1 MCTNCGPNLNTE
13 QMEAFGGRLV
23 EMLNGAGLAM
33 MLSIGHRTGL
43 WDTMAG
49 MEWGSSEQIAEAAQ
63 LNERYVREWL
73 GAMVTG
79 KIVNYEP
86 ANKTYS
92 LPAEHAALLTRNADE
107 NMAATMQWIS
117 VLGGVESKIV
127 ESFEKGGGV
136 DYTEFARFHE
146 VMAEESGQTVVAAL
160 LTHIL
165 PLASG
170 MEERLEAGI
179 DAADIGCGCGRAL
192 IALAERFPNS
202 RFTGIDFSEEAI
214 GRARGEADKRRLDN
228 IEFHVKDAANIN
240 MHDRFDLIFAFDS
253 IHDQKEPAKV
263 LSEIEAALRDDGT
276 FLMQDIRSS
285 SQLENN
291 MDHVLAPFLF
301 TISTMHCM
309 TVSLALGGAGL
320 GTCWGVELAESML
333 RDAGFDQV
341 EVHEL
346 DHDIMNSYFVAQKE
360 GVAAASA

>member
-1 MCTNCGPNLNTE
+1 MCTNCGPSLNE
-13 QMEAFGGRLV
+13 QQMEAFGGRLV

-43 WDTMAG
+43 WDAMATMTP
-49 MEWGSSEQIAEAAQ
+49 STSQQIADAAN

-79 KIVNYEP
+79 KIVNYDP
-86 ANKTYS
+86 AERTYS
-92 LPAEHAALLTRNADE
+92 LPAEHAALLTRSADE

-127 ESFEKGGGV
+127 DSFSSGGGV
-136 DYTEFARFHE
+136 NYTEFARFHE
-146 VMAEESGQTVVAAL
+146 VMAEESGQTVVAAMFE
-160 LTHIL
+160 HIL
-165 PLASG
+165 PLVPG
-170 MEERLEAGI
+170 IEERLETGI
-179 DAADIGCGCGRAL
+179 DVADIGCGSGRAL
-192 IALAERFPNS
+192 IELAERFPNS

-214 GRARGEADKRRLDN
+214 IRANEEAIQRDLTN
-228 IEFHVKDAANIN
+228 IRFVVRDAADID
-240 MHDRFDLIFAFDS
+240 MEDRFDLITAFDS
-253 IHDQKEPAKV
+253 IHDQKQPAKV

-291 MDHVLAPFLF
+291 MEHPIAPFLF

-333 RDAGFDQV
+333 RDAGFGEI

-346 DHDIMNSYFVAQKE
+346 EHDIMNSYFVAQKAA
-360 GVAAASA
+360 VAAA

>member
-1 MCTNCGPNLNTE
+1 MCTKCGPNLNTD

-33 MLSIGHRTGL
+33 MLSIGHRTRL
-43 WDTMAG
+43 FDIMANMSPSTSG
-49 MEWGSSEQIAEAAQ
+49 QIADAAN

-79 KIVNYEP
+79 KIVSYDP
-86 ANKTYS
+86 ADQTYS
-92 LPAEHAALLTRNADE
+92 LPPEHAALLTRAADE
-107 NMAATMQWIS
+107 NMAATMQWMA
-117 VLGGVESKIV
+117 VLGGVETKIV
-127 ESFEKGGGV
+127 ESFRQGGGV
-136 DYTEFARFHE
+136 QYTEFARFHE
-146 VMAEESGQTVVAAL
+146 VMAEESNQTVVAAL

-165 PLASG
+165 PLVPG
-170 MEERLEAGI
+170 IEERLEAGI
-179 DAADIGCGCGRAL
+179 DVADIGCGSGRAL
-192 IALAERFPNS
+192 IALAERFRNS

-214 GRARGEADKRRLDN
+214 IRANDEAMRRDLTN
-228 IEFHVKDAANIN
+228 VRFVVRDAAAIG
-240 MHDRFDLIFAFDS
+240 MPGRFDLITAFDS
-253 IHDQKEPAKV
+253 IHDQKQPTQV
-263 LSEIEAALRDDGT
+263 LAEIEAALRDDGT

-291 MDHVLAPFLF
+291 LEHPIAPFLF

-333 RDAGFDQV
+333 RDAGFGEI

-346 DHDIMNSYFVAQKE
+346 EHDIMNSYFVAQKAA
-360 GVAAASA
+360 VAAT